1 MGKWLLKLGVLS
13 MISLFPFIYCGGNN
27 GGDNTNNSIKLSIE
41 VPSEITTTEPSIQ
54 PTTADIKTITVVVE
68 GSDFSTIE
76 QGFNFPGQ
84 IRIFVPI
91 GTNRTFRLLAFD
103 ASGKLIF
110 RGTAEGVTISTG
122 ENTVSITLIP
132 VVEVCDNGIDDDGD
146 GLIDCADPDCNGQ
159 GCNSSNS
166 SLVCINHQCTIPTTP
181 PPSGGTDLSITKS
194 DRPDPVAIGNSLTYS
209 LVVRNN
215 GPGSATGVSVTD
227 TLPVGVTFVSSSA
240 TQGTCSGTSVVTCD
254 VGSLAKGASAT
265 ITIVVSVIRDGT
277 IGNTADV
284 TGNEFDPNLNNN
296 TATQVT
302 VVSVNRVNVDNL
314 VTFNPN
320 SSGCE
325 STSDTTGCPSEFV
338 GKCTITASLT
348 DKRDSP
354 SLSNLLIQ
362 VSALTN
368 GNLLQNAD
376 GGPGGVGATLTPPIT
391 SLNPGESENIVF
403 VICLKQNGEFTFQVD
418 VFGTV
423 Q

>member
-27 GGDNTNNSIKLSIE
+27 GGDNTNNSIKLSVH
-41 VPSEITTTEPSIQ
+41 VPSEITTTESSIQ

-76 QGFNFPGQ
+76 QSFNFPGQ

-103 ASGKLIF
+103 AGGKLIF

-166 SLVCINHQCTIPTTP
+166 SLVCVNHRCGVPATP

-215 GPGSATGVSVTD
+215 GPGSATGVTVTD

-240 TQGTCSGTSVVTCD
+240 TQGTCSGTNVVACD

-296 TATQVT
+296 TATSVTNTVEPDLVPSIADPCGLVVT
-302 VVSVNRVNVDNL
+302 VRNQGDSNAPASTTRVTFFTPEGSVPVDLSTPALSPGASVDLGPVSFPSGCFNPDCSFTITVDINNNVDELNEG
-314 VTFNPN
+314 NN
-320 SSGCE
+320 SVSGF
-325 STSDTTGCPSEFV
+325 CP
-338 GKCTITASLT
+338 G
-348 DKRDSP
+348 
-354 SLSNLLIQ
+354 
-362 VSALTN
+362 
-368 GNLLQNAD
+368 
-376 GGPGGVGATLTPPIT
+376 
-391 SLNPGESENIVF
+391 
-403 VICLKQNGEFTFQVD
+403 
-418 VFGTV
+418 
-423 Q
+423 